1 MTADKKIVVMWI
13 EGEDPKTYLYGNGL
27 NSEFANE
34 EEKKDCALTL
44 TVASWRIVPPPKP
57 AVRIEIFDLSDPNGA
72 WTARL
77 LTPLPLEGDG

>member
-1 MTADKKIVVMWI
+1 MTTDKKIVVMWI
-13 EGEDPKTYLYGNGL
+13 EGEDPKTYLYGNGH
-27 NSEFANE
+27 NSVFASEGE
-34 EEKKDCALTL
+34 ETECALTL

-57 AVRIEIFDLSDPNGA
+57 VVRIEIFDLSDPNGD

>member
-13 EGEDPKTYLYGNGL
+13 EGEDPKTYVYGNGL
-27 NSEFANE
+27 NSEFDNE

-72 WTARL
+72 WTAKL